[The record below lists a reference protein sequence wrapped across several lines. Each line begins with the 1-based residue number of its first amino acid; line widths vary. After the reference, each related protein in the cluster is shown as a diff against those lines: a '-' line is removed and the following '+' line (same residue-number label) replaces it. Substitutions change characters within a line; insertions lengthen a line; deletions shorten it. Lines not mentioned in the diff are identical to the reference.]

1 MSSTNYTV
9 QLDNFS
15 GPLDLL
21 LNLIKKN
28 KLDICDVNI
37 AKITEDYL
45 SYVNNIELS
54 HHDANRFLEIAVKLI
69 LTKSQ
74 VLLPDYK
81 YSDEDTNL
89 EDLSDR
95 LIALEIY
102 KNIAKKL
109 EKMQSNYFITR
120 PNKVLPNDGIEYSN
134 LNIASIVNSYNQTM
148 ASNVNNREANIYTAK
163 RKFNTKKRHELI
175 KKLLELHK
183 FSVLDITTITN
194 NNKDSIMMFMI
205 ILEFIKSK
213 KLRVTNSKLL
223 EVESHNA

>member
-45 SYVNNIELS
+45 SYVSNIELS
-54 HHDANRFLEIAVKLI
+54 HHDANRFLEVAVKLI

-81 YSDEDTNL
+81 YSEEDTNL
-89 EDLSDR
+89 EDLSEQ
-95 LIALEIY
+95 LIALEGY
-102 KNIAKKL
+102 KNVSKKL

-120 PNKVLPNDGIEYSN
+120 PSKIHSSDSIEYSN
-134 LNIASIVNSYNQTM
+134 LNIANIINSYNQTRI
-148 ASNVNNREANIYTAK
+148 SNKNNSKVNIYSAK
-163 RKFNTKKRHELI
+163 RKLNTKKRQELI
-175 KKLLELHK
+175 GKLLKLHK
-183 FSVLDITTITN
+183 FSVLDITTITRN
-194 NNKDSIMMFMI
+194 NRDSIMMFMI
-205 ILEFIKSK
+205 VLEFIKSN
-213 KLRVTNSKLL
+213 KLRVTSSKLL
-223 EVESHNA
+223 EVER

>member
-45 SYVNNIELS
+45 SYVSNIELS
-54 HHDANRFLEIAVKLI
+54 HHDANRFLEVAVKLI

-74 VLLPDYK
+74 VLLPDHK
-81 YSDEDTNL
+81 YSEDDTNL
-89 EDLSDR
+89 EDLSEQ
-95 LIALEIY
+95 LIVLEGY
-102 KNIAKKL
+102 KNVAKKFD
-109 EKMQSNYFITR
+109 KMQSNYFITR
-120 PNKVLPNDGIEYSN
+120 PNKKQSNDSVEYSN
-134 LNIASIVNSYNQTM
+134 LNIASIVNSYHQTEI
-148 ASNVNNREANIYTAK
+148 SNKNTSKVSIYSAK
-163 RKFNTKKRHELI
+163 RKLNTKKRQELI
-175 KKLLELHK
+175 EKLLKLHK

-194 NNKDSIMMFMI
+194 SNKDSIMMFMI
-205 ILEFIKSK
+205 VLEFIKSN
-213 KLRVTNSKLL
+213 KLRVTNSTLL
-223 EVESHNA
+223 EVEH

>member
-1 MSSTNYTV
+1 
-9 QLDNFS
+9 
-15 GPLDLL
+15 
-21 LNLIKKN
+21 
-28 KLDICDVNI
+28 
-37 AKITEDYL
+37 
-45 SYVNNIELS
+45 
-54 HHDANRFLEIAVKLI
+54 
-69 LTKSQ
+69 
-74 VLLPDYK
+74 LPDYK

-148 ASNVNNREANIYTAK
+148 ASNVNTREANIYTAK
-163 RKFNTKKRHELI
+163 RKFNTKKRQELI

>member
-148 ASNVNNREANIYTAK
+148 ASNVNTREANIYTAK
-163 RKFNTKKRHELI
+163 RKFNTKKRQELI

>member
-54 HHDANRFLEIAVKLI
+54 QHDANRFLEIAVKLI

-148 ASNVNNREANIYTAK
+148 ASNVNTREANIYTAK
-163 RKFNTKKRHELI
+163 RKFNTKKRQELI